1 MTAITRETTRVSTAS
16 PTQRGPAITSQSKT
30 VQLAELRHELREP
43 LDAVIGL
50 SAVLARQLDGSLNA
64 QQVEC
69 AARIESSGRRLV
81 AVIEKVLELAVA
93 ESDRLQVDAVEVDM
107 DVVQMISE
115 AVGIVRGLADDKRI
129 AVSIDDPDDVRL
141 INATPA
147 RARQVLV
154 NLLSN
159 AIKLTESGGHIAVRS
174 HRQGSV
180 VAVTL
185 HDTGVGI
192 PSEHVEFV
200 FEPVG
205 RVGSPLSRQV
215 PSSGRG
221 LAVAA
226 GRPTIPADGCV
237 SAAS

>member
-1 MTAITRETTRVSTAS
+1 MTVH
-16 PTQRGPAITSQSKT
+16 
-30 VQLAELRHELREP
+30 LAELSNELREP
-43 LDAVIGL
+43 LDEVVGL
-50 SAVLARQLDGSLNA
+50 SAVLARQSDGPLNA
-64 QQVEC
+64 QQVDC
-69 AARIESSGRRLV
+69 VTRIESSGRRLA
-81 AVIEKVLELAVA
+81 AVITKVLELARA
-93 ESDRLQVDAVEVDM
+93 ESDRPQADAVDVD
-107 DVVQMISE
+107 VAQMISE

-129 AVSIDDPDDVRL
+129 VVSIDDPDDVRL